1 MRVTEPGLN
10 HHSAPNPRMIKFAA
24 ADRPNTALA
33 KPMFSAE
40 ARNTGTG
47 WFRMPNPSPFFY
59 ECRQWGEC
67 IFFLFLFSQGQ
78 WSTNKLAR
86 TGGRCE
92 NGL

>member
-1 MRVTEPGLN
+1 MGNLLHRKEKRINGDMRPIFQGRVKNG
-10 HHSAPNPRMIKFAA
+10 SRG
-24 ADRPNTALA
+24 R
-33 KPMFSAE
+33 
-40 ARNTGTG
+40 
-47 WFRMPNPSPFFY
+47 SPFY

>member
-1 MRVTEPGLN
+1 MAGAPPEGERPREPFPLEGEPVVSRLR
-10 HHSAPNPRMIKFAA
+10 AGRLGAA
-24 ADRPNTALA
+24 
-33 KPMFSAE
+33 
-40 ARNTGTG
+40 
-47 WFRMPNPSPFFY
+47 SPFY

>member
-1 MRVTEPGLN
+1 MAAEN
-10 HHSAPNPRMIKFAA
+10 SIAASHSAALQNNPGMKQPPL
-24 ADRPNTALA
+24 DETSMRPQGCVKNG
-33 KPMFSAE
+33 S
-40 ARNTGTG
+40 RG
-47 WFRMPNPSPFFY
+47 RSPFY